1 MRKGVLRPGHVQIR
15 VLDLEPAVK
24 HYTELVGLIE
34 THRDAA
40 GRVYLKGWSDTE
52 VFSVVLREAGEAGM
66 DFQGFKVRDDAT
78 LTSLGRDLKAWGV
91 DVEEIAPGDLDH
103 CGRRLRF
110 LSPSGHNLELYA
122 DKEYTGRWGISRV
135 EPEAWPRGLR
145 GMRVQRFDHC
155 QLHGQD
161 IEATRDI
168 LSEVLGFYVT
178 EHVLDREGGKNLAI
192 FMSLAMKAH
201 DIALILDDRHG
212 TFHHAAFYVETWEN
226 LLRAGDLIAMTG
238 TSLDTAPTR
247 HGITRGQTT
256 YFFDP
261 SGNRNEVFAGGD
273 VHYPDQQPSV
283 WYESNLGKAIF
294 YHHQKLSEK
303 FMTVLT

>member
-1 MRKGVLRPGHVQIR
+1 MRKGVVRPAHVQIR
-15 VLDLEPAVK
+15 VLDMEPAVI
-24 HYTELVGLIE
+24 HYTNLLGLIE
-34 THRDAA
+34 THRDSQ
-40 GRVYLKGWSDTE
+40 GRVYLKGWTE
-52 VFSVVLREAGEAGM
+52 PDLFSVVLREAPETGM
-66 DFQGFKVRDDAT
+66 DFKGFKVQDDET
-78 LTSLGRDLKAWGV
+78 LTRLGRDLKAWGV
-91 DVEEIAPGDLDH
+91 DVIEIAPGELDH

-110 LSPSGHNLELYA
+110 LAPSGHNIELFA
-122 DKEYTGRWGISRV
+122 DKAYTGPWGLSRE

-161 IEATRDI
+161 IEGMRDL

-178 EHVLDREGGKNLAI
+178 EHVLDGEGHNLAI

-212 TFHHAAFYVETWEN
+212 TFHHAAFHLESWES
-226 LLRAGDLIAMTG
+226 LLRAGDLLSMTG
-238 TSLDTAPTR
+238 TELDTAPTR

-261 SGNRNEVFAGGD
+261 SGNRNEAFAGGST
-273 VHYPDQQPSV
+273 HYPDQQPYV
-283 WYESNLGKAIF
+283 WYDRSLGKAIF

-303 FMTVLT
+303 FMQIVT

>member
-40 GRVYLKGWSDTE
+40 GRVYLKGWTE
-52 VFSVVLREAGEAGM
+52 TDLFSVVLRETDQAGM
-66 DFQGFKVRDDAT
+66 DFQGFKVRDDET
-78 LTSLGRDLKAWGV
+78 LTQLGRDLVAWGV
-91 DVEEIAPGDLDH
+91 QVEEIAPGDLDH

-110 LSPSGHNLELYA
+110 VSPSGHNLELYA
-122 DKEYTGRWGISRV
+122 EKTYSGRWGISEA
-135 EPEAWPRGLR
+135 EPEAWPRGLH

-155 QLHGQD
+155 QLHGRD
-161 IEATRDI
+161 IEATRDL

-178 EHVLDREGGKNLAI
+178 EHVLNGEGQKLAI

-212 TFHHAAFYVETWEN
+212 TFHHAAFYLETWEN
-226 LLRAGDLIAMTG
+226 LLRAGDLLTMTD

-247 HGITRGQTT
+247 HGITHGQTT

-261 SGNRNEVFAGGD
+261 SGNRNEAFAGGD
-273 VHYPDQQPSV
+273 VHYPDQRPSI
-283 WYESNLGKAIF
+283 WYEKNLGKAIF
-294 YHHQKLSEK
+294 YHHRKLSDK

>member
-1 MRKGVLRPGHVQIR
+1 MRKGVIRPGHVQIR
-15 VLDLEPAVK
+15 VLDIEPAVR

-34 THRDAA
+34 THRDKP
-40 GRVYLKGWSDTE
+40 GRVYLKGWTE
-52 VFSVVLREAGEAGM
+52 SELFSVVLREAEEAGM

-78 LTSLGRDLKAWGV
+78 LTALGRDLRAWGV
-91 DVEEIAPGDLDH
+91 EVEEIASGELEH

-110 LSPSGHNLELYA
+110 VTPTGHNIELYA
-122 DKEYTGRWGISRV
+122 EKTYTGPWGISRA

-145 GMRVQRFDHC
+145 GMRAQRFDHC
-155 QLHGQD
+155 QLHGLD
-161 IEATRDI
+161 IEATRDL

-178 EHVLDREGGKNLAI
+178 EHVLSDDGKNLAI

-212 TFHHAAFYVETWEN
+212 KFHHAAFYLDNWES
-226 LLRAGDLIAMTG
+226 LLRAGDLLSMTN

-261 SGNRNEVFAGGD
+261 SGNRNEAFTGGST
-273 VHYPDQQPSV
+273 HYPDQQPYV
-283 WYESNLGKAIF
+283 WNEASLGKAIF
-294 YHHQKLSEK
+294 YHHRKLSDM
-303 FMTVLT
+303 FMEVLT

>member
-15 VLDLEPAVK
+15 VLDLDLAVK

-34 THRDAA
+34 THRDAQ
-40 GRVYLKGWSDTE
+40 GRVYLKGWAETDL
-52 VFSVVLREAGEAGM
+52 FSVVLRETDQAGL
-66 DFQGFKVRDDAT
+66 DVQGFKVRDEDT
-78 LTSLGRDLKAWGV
+78 LDSLGRDLKAWGV
-91 DVEEIAPGDLDH
+91 EVEEIAAGELDH

-110 LSPSGHNLELYA
+110 TTPTGHPFELYA
-122 DKEYTGRWGISRV
+122 EKTYTGRWGISQL

-145 GMRVQRFDHC
+145 GMRAQRFDHC
-155 QLHGQD
+155 QLHGRD
-161 IEATRDI
+161 IEATRDL

-178 EHVLDREGGKNLAI
+178 EHVVNEQDEKLAI

-212 TFHHAAFYVETWEN
+212 TFHHASFFVETWEN
-226 LLRAGDLIAMTG
+226 LLRAGDLISMTG

-247 HGITRGQTT
+247 HGITHGQTT

-273 VHYPDQQPSV
+273 VHYPDQKPNIWRSK
-283 WYESNLGKAIF
+283 NLGKAIF

-303 FMTVLT
+303 FMTALT